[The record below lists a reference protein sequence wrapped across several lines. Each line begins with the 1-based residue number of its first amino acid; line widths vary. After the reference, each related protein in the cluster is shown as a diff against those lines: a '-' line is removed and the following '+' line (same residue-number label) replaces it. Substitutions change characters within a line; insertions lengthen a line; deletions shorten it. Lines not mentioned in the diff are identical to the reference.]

1 MRSGRGTLAATI
13 DQYVPPLG
21 NGLAL
26 PPDCCGAVELIE
38 RETECETECETQ
50 SETESYTESIGTRD
64 KVNG

>member
-26 PPDCCGAVELIE
+26 PPDCYGRVELSE
-38 RETECETECETQ
+38 RETER
-50 SETESYTESIGTRD
+50 ETESYTVSIGTRD

>member
-1 MRSGRGTLAATI
+1 MVRSGRGTLAATI

-26 PPDCCGAVELIE
+26 PPDCCGVVELSE
-38 RETECETECETQ
+38 RETE

-64 KVNG
+64 KMNG